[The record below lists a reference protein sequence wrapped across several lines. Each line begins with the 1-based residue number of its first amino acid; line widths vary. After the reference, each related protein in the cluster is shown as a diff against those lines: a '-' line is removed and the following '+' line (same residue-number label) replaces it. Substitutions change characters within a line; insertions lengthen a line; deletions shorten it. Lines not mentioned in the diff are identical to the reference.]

1 MSGRLRFARAPFL
14 LRLLDQRTVV
24 IRLIAVSCV
33 LATLLVAGPGLPGAP
48 GTAVAD
54 GVAVRVEGASRP
66 TRCQEEDNVYVKL
79 IGASIARFRVVA
91 VPPAYGAEITTDRS
105 APDFTNC
112 DMRADPRFEFT
123 PKTLT
128 LFENAE
134 IRLVGH
140 TFASF
145 WRPDVV
151 VVSTGGAEFP
161 GLHLL
166 QLFTKANGGA
176 EEVLVLYPTDGYW
189 RAKPLPP
196 AHLPGSAYGS
206 SFLIGPITEAGRPLV
221 AISAVN
227 FDPAALTFA
236 LDFADGSRG
245 RLAVAEVSRARIA
258 LDVAFDPPPAGEQAF
273 AALRSMFVRADAA
286 DVATLWWR
294 DRADAPWQ
302 DMAVMALDRVSAA
315 AVRFGRSEVS
325 LHNTSAPDL
334 MFLDFV
340 QASAAP

>member
-1 MSGRLRFARAPFL
+1 M
-14 LRLLDQRTVV
+14 
-24 IRLIAVSCV
+24 RLIAVSCV
-33 LATLLVAGPGLPGAP
+33 LATLLLAGPVLLGVD
-48 GTAVAD
+48 GTVVAD
-54 GVAVRVEGASRP
+54 GVAVRIEGASRP

-79 IGASIARFRVVA
+79 IGDAIARFRIVA
-91 VPPAYGAEITTDRS
+91 EPPAYSAEITTDRS
-105 APDFTNC
+105 APDFTDC

-134 IRLVGH
+134 LRLVGH

-151 VVSTGGAEFP
+151 MVRVGGADVP

-166 QLFTKANGGA
+166 QLFAKAGGSA
-176 EEVLVLYPTDGYW
+176 EEFLVLYPADGYW

-196 AHLPGSAYGS
+196 AQLPGSAYGS
-206 SFLIGPITEAGRPLV
+206 SFLVGPITEVGRPLV
-221 AISAVN
+221 AISAVS
-227 FDPAALTFA
+227 FDPAALAFA

-245 RLAVAEVSRARIA
+245 RLAVTEVSRARIA
-258 LDVAFDPPPAGEQAF
+258 LDVAFDPPLAGERVF

-286 DVATLWWR
+286 DVETMWWR
-294 DRADAPWQ
+294 DRGDAPWQ
-302 DMAVMALDRVSAA
+302 DTAVIALDRVSAA
-315 AVRFGRSEVS
+315 AVRFGRTKVS